1 MALLLEGAGALS
13 VVAVPGR
20 WLSCLESTCFSSL
33 HPGADSL
40 MCQTASSPGCRL
52 LQDSGARDLTTLLSL
67 AGVLMLRPSRKMSS
81 ALGDPR
87 DVKMLG
93 VWASGL
99 DVV

>member
-1 MALLLEGAGALS
+1 M
-13 VVAVPGR
+13 
-20 WLSCLESTCFSSL
+20 
-33 HPGADSL
+33 
-40 MCQTASSPGCRL
+40 
-52 LQDSGARDLTTLLSL
+52 TTLLSL